1 MPGLTSELQH
11 EPLPTRSPRTR
22 TSTSASS
29 FGIHFS
35 FFTVNVAGGVISF
48 SPFVYCERGPGPSDA
63 PYIMIIRRHQHD
75 GATCKRSLASSPR
88 GAGGRVVS
96 LRAGGGRAH
105 ASKLQHEI
113 GLGYKASNQNSI
125 LSSAERLISPGSYSS
140 SLSERVSSSIWG
152 THSSSPGIARVY
164 VPPLALAPTTHS
176 SSEARLGT
184 RCSPLRSYTSQP
196 LALCQELHLLQY
208 LDGDGDGLVS
218 PLHDGFC
225 FFLWRELPS

>member
-1 MPGLTSELQH
+1 VPGLTSELQH

-48 SPFVYCERGPGPSDA
+48 SPFVYCKRGPGPSDA

-75 GATCKRSLASSPR
+75 MQLASVLACSSPAAV
-88 GAGGRVVS
+88 GWYHCAPAAGV
-96 LRAGGGRAH
+96 H

-140 SLSERVSSSIWG
+140 SLSERVSSSIWH
-152 THSSSPGIARVY
+152 TFLIARDSTVCA
-164 VPPLALAPTTHS
+164 PPSPSPYYSQFH
-176 SSEARLGT
+176 SEARLGT

-196 LALCQELHLLQY
+196 LALCQELPF
-208 LDGDGDGLVS
+208 VAV
-218 PLHDGFC
+218 P
-225 FFLWRELPS
+225 